1 MQRGRPG
8 VPLLGD
14 WSLSD
19 AVRGEWQILA
29 PCRHVRGGGPAW
41 SGQSLTWLSGY
52 NRNHKVW
59 SHLDPHCQCLGPDH
73 SA

>member
-29 PCRHVRGGGPAW
+29 PCRHVRGGGRAW
-41 SGQSLTWLSGY
+41 SGQSLSTESGHSLASLSD
-52 NRNHKVW
+52 V
-59 SHLDPHCQCLGPDH
+59 
-73 SA
+73 